1 MDPTTASYYRAILY
15 RDSGDS
21 RPVPKTLAQ
30 MHAFAVRG
38 CQGMGM
44 SAMIARQ
51 SALMVAMTWMST
63 TKEGREFTRESTTLG
78 EMFSEQDA
86 APAVAVEKAKL
97 SRTSQPQLTGV

>member
-1 MDPTTASYYRAILY
+1 MDPTTASYYRAILF

-21 RPVPKTLAQ
+21 RPVPKTLVQ
-30 MHAFAVRG
+30 MHAFAVKG

-44 SAMIARQ
+44 STMIARQ

-63 TKEGREFTRESTTLG
+63 TKEGREFTRSTDLG

-86 APAVAVEKAKL
+86 APVEKVKP